1 MLCKYQYYRCNTKEL
16 QPAVEHSDGKY
27 QCEKM
32 SACPYTDTT
41 IINKIPWAG
50 KGGHTL
56 VEVQAEV
63 MKESDETAAP
73 TCRARQQQEDSESK
87 TARKPGLLD
96 KLKRLVR
103 K

>member
-1 MLCKYQYYRCNTKEL
+1 MFCQYYREDTDKL
-16 QPAVEHSDGKY
+16 QAIVDHSKKSY
-27 QCEKM
+27 KCEKM

-50 KGGHTL
+50 EARDTL
-56 VEVQAEV
+56 VKVQAEV
-63 MKESDETAAP
+63 MKENDETAAQ
-73 TCRARQQQEDSESK
+73 TCRARLQEDSESK